1 VTLCPA
7 LYVIA
12 GGLGLI
18 ALSAIALAVFLAA
31 ARAGTRHDQNGDQP

>member
-1 VTLCPA
+1 VSLRSA

-18 ALSAIALAVFLAA
+18 LLSTIALAVFLAA
-31 ARAGTRHDQNGDQP
+31 ARAGTRHDQNGDQT